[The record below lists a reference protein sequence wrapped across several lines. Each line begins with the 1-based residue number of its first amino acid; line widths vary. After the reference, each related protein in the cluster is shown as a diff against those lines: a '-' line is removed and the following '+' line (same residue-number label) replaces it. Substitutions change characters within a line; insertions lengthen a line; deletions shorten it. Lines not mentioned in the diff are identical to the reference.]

1 MQANAIAVPAA
12 KTEEQRRFRRTG
24 LKALYF
30 KELRD
35 YFRSKRFLI
44 LLILVA
50 VVGLASV
57 YSATQGIQS
66 AIDSGDSSFIFLK
79 LFTSSGDTMLSF
91 VTFMSL
97 LGPIVGLALGFDAI
111 NGERSH
117 RTLSR
122 LLAQPIYRDAV
133 INGKFLAG
141 VTVIGIMVFALGF
154 IISGIGILVTGIAP
168 LAEELGRIIV
178 FLFFTTVYISF
189 WLGISMLF
197 SLVFRH
203 SATSALTS
211 IAVWLFFAIFLSL
224 LAGLIANALFPATAD
239 SAVDAQIAN
248 YKCNMTINR
257 ISPTTLYNESVST
270 ILDPN
275 VRTTE
280 LVLSAQLSGAVTGP
294 LPFGQSLL
302 LVWPHLTGLLAFT
315 LVCFAVS
322 YVVFMRQ
329 EIRAD

>member
-1 MQANAIAVPAA
+1 MQTNAAA
-12 KTEEQRRFRRTG
+12 ITTQNDLRRTRLAG
-24 LKALYF
+24 FNALYF

-35 YFRSKRFLI
+35 YFRSMRFMI
-44 LLILVA
+44 LLILVT

-66 AIDSGDSSFIFLK
+66 AIDSGDSSFMFLK
-79 LFTSSGDTMLSF
+79 LFTSNGDSMLSF

-97 LGPIVGLALGFDAI
+97 LGPIVGLSLGFDAI

-154 IISGIGILVTGIAP
+154 IISGVGILVTGIAP
-168 LAEELGRIIV
+168 AAEELGRIIV

-189 WLGISMLF
+189 WLGISILF

-203 SATSALTS
+203 AATSALTS

-224 LAGLIANALFPATAD
+224 IAGGIANALYPVND
-239 SAVDAQIAN
+239 SSSAQTQIAN
-248 YKCNMTINR
+248 YNCNLAINR
-257 ISPTTLYNESVST
+257 ISPSTLYNESVTT
-270 ILDPN
+270 ILNPN
-275 VRTTE
+275 VRTTGI
-280 LVLSAQLSGAVTGP
+280 VLSTQLSGAVTGT